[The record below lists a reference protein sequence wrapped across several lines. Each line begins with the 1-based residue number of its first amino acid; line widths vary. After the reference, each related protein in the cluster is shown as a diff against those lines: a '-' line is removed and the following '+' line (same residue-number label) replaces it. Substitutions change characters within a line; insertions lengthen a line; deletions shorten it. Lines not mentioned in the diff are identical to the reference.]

1 MSQLASFM
9 MKLGEDAE
17 LMAAYRKDP
26 RGTMKAHGLTD
37 EEIEAVMSG
46 DTDKVKA
53 LSGNDSDTFIVVYIQ
68 NY

>member
-9 MKLGEDAE
+9 MKLGEDAD
-17 LMAAYRKDP
+17 LMAAYKKDP
-26 RGTMKAHGLTD
+26 KGTMKEHGLTK

-46 DTDKVKA
+46 DTQKVKA
-53 LSGNDSDTFIVVYIQ
+53 LSGNDSDAFIVVYIQ